1 MPKQVTVTLGGR
13 AYAISEKPSGVNM
26 KWRKKMRATSLMR
39 VFESLDGLVA
49 DLVALA
55 GSIPDGGKLSDI
67 DIGKALGVAR
77 VLPAMV
83 NGLSNSI
90 DDIIDLLFEYEPK
103 LKTDRKWLDENAYD
117 EEYVR
122 AFLEMLKIL
131 FPIMGIWEM
140 VAGFRGQSTPGNSAS
155 VNGASNG
162 LPASGPKRKALTSS

>member
-13 AYAISEKPSGVNM
+13 SYAISEKPSGINM
-26 KWRKKMRATSLMR
+26 KWRKKMRATSLMS
-39 VFESLDGLVA
+39 VFESLDGLVT
-49 DLVALA
+49 DLMVVV
-55 GSIPDGGKLSDI
+55 GSVSDGGKISDI

-122 AFLEMLKIL
+122 AFLEMLKLL

-140 VAGFRGQSTPGNSAS
+140 VAGFQGRQTPGNSPS
-155 VNGASNG
+155 VNGALNG
-162 LPASGPKRKALTSS
+162 LPASGPKKKALTSS